1 MTKISEVVSEKEK
14 KVQSVEAELKKSTNS
29 TTEMRKQIDGLTMQV
44 MKDCEMITA
53 AQEQES
59 KAKSEIVG
67 LKKMITTLTQ

>member
-1 MTKISEVVSEKEK
+1 MK
-14 KVQSVEAELKKSTNS
+14 
-29 TTEMRKQIDGLTMQV
+29 KQIDCLGQQV

-67 LKKMITTLTQ
+67 LKKMITTLTQQLAIPRWNMIK

>member
-1 MTKISEVVSEKEK
+1 MTKISDVVSEKEK